1 VIEKFGQ
8 NVIYIVENN
17 TAVMMPVTIVGYE
30 GKMAGVEAGG
40 IREGTKAIVKG
51 NERLQSGQQVAIAGA
66 R

>member
-1 VIEKFGQ
+1 
-8 NVIYIVENN
+8 
-17 TAVMMPVTIVGYE
+17 
-30 GKMAGVEAGG
+30 MAGVEAGG